1 MRTNST
7 IASVAIVLISGV
19 ILVACTQTEAQ
30 EQASIEL
37 RVGLSA
43 EPTTVDPHY
52 HDAGFNKPFLMHI
65 YEGLTFMNAKL
76 QVEPGLAAAW
86 ELLDETTW
94 RFNLRKDVRFH
105 DGSEFTA
112 TDVVYSI
119 GRIPNVLNSPS
130 PFTPST
136 RSIADIQVV
145 DDYTVDFITKTPYP
159 LLPND
164 LTTVMMISAPDDVM
178 IDFKNEQNDDVQ
190 WLTNEDFTNGTAAI
204 GTGPFALEKY
214 EPGNEIVLTRFDRY
228 WGGASDIDKLHFYPM
243 SDNAARTSALL
254 SGQVDIIENVPSND
268 IERLMENESIDILT
282 GPSSVI
288 IFFAFDQ
295 HDDDTPKITGTD
307 GKNPFLDKRVREAFN
322 YAVNV
327 DAIVS
332 ETKRGIAEPAISL
345 VPRTVFGYTDEVKN
359 IGYDLEKAKELM
371 QAAGWEDGFQLT
383 INAPS
388 DRYTDGVE
396 VAQVVAQMLSQIN
409 VDVTVETFPRSIYF
423 SKASNFEYSM
433 YMGAAAADNGD
444 ASQPLRGVVHTRQ
457 TDRGY
462 GGGNRGR
469 YSNATADEYIEAAE
483 QQMDLDKRKEL
494 YGKALEIF
502 HNQDVG
508 LMPLYFQVGV
518 WGVKTGITFEPRMDQ
533 GTVLRDVAIDY

>member
-1 MRTNST
+1 MRT
-7 IASVAIVLISGV
+7 IALAAILLTSGI
-19 ILVACTQTEAQ
+19 ILVTCTQTEEQ
-30 EQASIEL
+30 EQASVEL

-94 RFNLRKDVRFH
+94 RFTLRKDVLFQ

-228 WGGASDIDKLHFYPM
+228 WGGIGDIDKLYFYPM
-243 SDNAARTSALL
+243 PDNAARTSALL

-268 IERLMENESIDILT
+268 IERLIEDESIDIVT

-295 HDDDTPKITGTD
+295 HDDNTPKITGTD

-327 DAIVS
+327 DAIVN
-332 ETKRGIAEPAISL
+332 ETKRGIAAPAISL
-345 VPRTVFGYTDEVKN
+345 VPQTVFGYTDNVKK

-371 QAAGWEDGFQLT
+371 QAAGWEDGFQLI

-444 ASQPLRGVVHTRQ
+444 ASQPLRSVVHTRQ

-469 YSNATADEYIEAAE
+469 YSSATADEYIEEAE
-483 QQMDLDKRKEL
+483 QQMDLDKREEL

-502 HNQDVG
+502 HNEDVG

-518 WGVKTGITFEPRMDQ
+518 WGVKTGIIFEPRMDQ
-533 GTVLRDVAIDY
+533 GTVLRDVTIDY